1 MPRFKSVSFPGAP
14 HPVALKFGN
23 DDSMFAQVS
32 ELSSAEVREK
42 IGCDSFAELLAKSDR
57 AGKSPHAFIHDRLDK
72 ALGRPE
78 VPRPYSGW
86 PEGSLV
92 RTAAARELVREARA
106 CVVLDPFAG
115 RADYAIS
122 AAQLPR
128 VRSLY
133 CEVSPVFRFIAES
146 RASALLGT
154 AEARESA
161 AAELAAFAAHPER
174 ESRVSRFESEARSA
188 SPEAMLV
195 ATRRARS
202 DDAGEEGA
210 DVAAALEF
218 LQRLRSAI
226 DELSPVASAL
236 AGAAVVEALPR
247 TAADLT
253 RGDFV
258 REYRRQLE
266 TAAAFL
272 SNEDPLRA
280 PAVRIADDARSL
292 SSLQPLEIDCVVT
305 NPPSLNFASYA
316 TPVAMW
322 FFGARRLR
330 PRKLRTASE
339 GVEAVRQ
346 LLGRDGKKVASS
358 IAADV
363 AKLERENERM
373 ARIGANYFA
382 DMAEAIAAIISQM
395 TLRAVF
401 AIDVVESSVAGVAIE
416 TPAHWAGMLGA
427 FGFRL
432 DREVAQFRVL
442 RR

>member
-14 HPVALKFGN
+14 HPVSLKFGN
-23 DDSMFAQVS
+23 DDPMFARVS

-42 IGCDSFAELLAKSDR
+42 IACDSFAELLAKSDR

-78 VPRPYSGW
+78 VPRPYNGW

-106 CVVLDPFAG
+106 RVVLDPFAG

-133 CEVSPVFRFIAES
+133 CEVSPVFRFIADC

-161 AAELAAFAAHPER
+161 AAELTSFAAHPER
-174 ESRVSRFESEARSA
+174 ESRVSRFESEARGA
-188 SPEAMLV
+188 PPEATLV
-195 ATRRARS
+195 ATRRGRS
-202 DDAGEEGA
+202 DDAEEENA
-210 DVAAALEF
+210 EVAAAMDF

-247 TAADLT
+247 TTADLA
-253 RGDFV
+253 RDDFV

-272 SNEDPLRA
+272 RNEEPLRA
-280 PAVRIADDARSL
+280 PVFRIADDARML

-322 FFGARRLR
+322 FLGARRLR
-330 PRKLRTASE
+330 PRKMRAASE
-339 GVEAVRQ
+339 GVETVRQ
-346 LLGRDGKKVASS
+346 LLGRDGKKVASG
-358 IAADV
+358 IATDV
-363 AKLERENERM
+363 AKLRRENERM
-373 ARIGANYFA
+373 ARIAANYFA
-382 DMAEAIAAIISQM
+382 DMAEAIAAITTQM
-395 TLRAVF
+395 TPRGVF
-401 AIDVVESSVAGVAIE
+401 AIDVAESSVAGVAIE
-416 TPAHWAGMLGA
+416 TPAYWAGMLGA
-427 FGFRL
+427 FGFRQ
-432 DREVAQFRVL
+432 DRELGLFHVL